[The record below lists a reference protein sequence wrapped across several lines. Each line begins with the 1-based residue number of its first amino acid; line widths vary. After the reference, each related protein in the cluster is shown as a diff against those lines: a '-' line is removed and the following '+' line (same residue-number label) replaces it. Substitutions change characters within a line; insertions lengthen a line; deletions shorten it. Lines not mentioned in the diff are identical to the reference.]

1 MASNIDIVRTGYDS
15 FIRGDIQTTLAM
27 FAEDIEWHE
36 PEWTYG
42 PASGDFCGRDEVLR
56 RIFAP
61 IPELNDAFALEPRE
75 FYCDGDTV
83 IVTGM
88 FHVTPK
94 GAAGRGPGAVRAH
107 LDRARRPHRQPPRL
121 QRRARDRRAAQRPRR
136 LTARAYRA
144 APEAAGV
151 SLRYDRED
159 PTHAVRGQE
168 RLSGQAGSV
177 RPAGRPR

>member
-1 MASNIDIVRTGYDS
+1 MASNIDIVRTGYES

-83 IVTGM
+83 IVTGV
-88 FHVTPK
+88 FNVTPR
-94 GAAGRGPGAVRAH
+94 GARSAVQVPFAHVWTVHGGRIDSLRAYNDVREIVALH
-107 LDRARRPHRQPPRL
+107 GDATPRL
-121 QRRARDRRAAQRPRR
+121 TSETAALGVRRRR
-136 LTARAYRA
+136 
-144 APEAAGV
+144 
-151 SLRYDRED
+151 
-159 PTHAVRGQE
+159 
-168 RLSGQAGSV
+168 QAHPSPSCATGPLI
-177 RPAGRPR
+177 R

>member
-1 MASNIDIVRTGYDS
+1 MASNADIVRTGYES

-83 IVTGM
+83 IVTGV
-88 FHVTPK
+88 FHLRPK
-94 GAAGRGPGAVRAH
+94 GSGRAVEVPFAHVWTVHGGRIDSLRAYNDVREIVALHAGSRHLSLLRVRDRPGGQPPEGRGLGTPHRPLTAAGRP
-107 LDRARRPHRQPPRL
+107 PERQR
-121 QRRARDRRAAQRPRR
+121 
-136 LTARAYRA
+136 
-144 APEAAGV
+144 
-151 SLRYDRED
+151 
-159 PTHAVRGQE
+159 
-168 RLSGQAGSV
+168 
-177 RPAGRPR
+177 

>member
-1 MASNIDIVRTGYDS
+1 MASNADIVRTGYES

-83 IVTGM
+83 IVTGV
-88 FHVTPK
+88 FNL
-94 GAAGRGPGAVRAH
+94 RR
-107 LDRARRPHRQPPRL
+107 RARRPPWRCRSRTCGRCTAAASTASAPTTTCARSSRCTPPATSD
-121 QRRARDRRAAQRPRR
+121 RAWPVRGRPRR
-136 LTARAYRA
+136 LR
-144 APEAAGV
+144 
-151 SLRYDRED
+151 
-159 PTHAVRGQE
+159 
-168 RLSGQAGSV
+168 
-177 RPAGRPR
+177 

>member
-1 MASNIDIVRTGYDS
+1 MASNIDIVRTGYES

-75 FYCDGDTV
+75 FYCDGDAV
-83 IVTGM
+83 IVTGV
-88 FHVTPK
+88 FNVTPRGARSAVRVPFAHVWTVHGGRIDSLRAYNDVREIVALHAHATPPADAPRPSLPRRAPAA
-94 GAAGRGPGAVRAH
+94 GAAGS
-107 LDRARRPHRQPPRL
+107 RRPGEEWCASECHRP
-121 QRRARDRRAAQRPRR
+121 
-136 LTARAYRA
+136 
-144 APEAAGV
+144 
-151 SLRYDRED
+151 
-159 PTHAVRGQE
+159 
-168 RLSGQAGSV
+168 
-177 RPAGRPR
+177 